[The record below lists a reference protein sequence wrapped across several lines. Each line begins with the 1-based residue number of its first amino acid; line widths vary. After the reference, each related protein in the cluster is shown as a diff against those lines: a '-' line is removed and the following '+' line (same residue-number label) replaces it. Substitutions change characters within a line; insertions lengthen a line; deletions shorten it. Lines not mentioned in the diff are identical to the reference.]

1 MSKKR
6 NPIACLY
13 VLYDKV
19 SKRYGDIFQ
28 AENDDAARRQFT
40 EIFKRN
46 VGNPHVPV
54 KDMAVVRLA
63 TVEPSDDPDE
73 FWPII
78 ANMSEPIFVLKGNEI
93 SYDEVPASADAAH
106 SDHPVQKVF

>member
-6 NPIACLY
+6 NSIACLY
-13 VLYDKV
+13 VLYDMV
-19 SKRYGDIFQ
+19 SKRYGDILQ

-46 VGNPHVPV
+46 FGNPHVPV

-63 TVEPSDDPDE
+63 TVEHSDDPDE

-78 ANMSEPIFVLKGNEI
+78 ANMTEPIFVLKGNDI
-93 SYDEVPASADAAH
+93 SYDEVHPAAAAAYLDH
-106 SDHPVQKVF
+106 SVPKDV

>member
-6 NPIACLY
+6 KSIACLY
-13 VLYDKV
+13 VLFDKV
-19 SKRYGDIFQ
+19 SMRYGDIFQ

-46 VGNPHVPV
+46 LGNPHVPV

-73 FWPII
+73 FWPVI
-78 ANMSEPIFVLKGNEI
+78 ANMTEPITILKGNEI
-93 SYDEVPASADAAH
+93 DYGEVCTPAPAAC
-106 SDHPVQKVF
+106 SDHPVPETV

>member
-19 SKRYGDIFQ
+19 SKRYGDIIQ

-40 EIFKRN
+40 QIFKRN
-46 VGNPHVPV
+46 FGNPHVPV

-63 TVEPSDDPDE
+63 MVEPSDDPDH

-78 ANMSEPIFVLKGNEI
+78 ENMSEPIFVLKGNEI
-93 SYDEVPASADAAH
+93 SYDEVPTPTSVAY
-106 SDHPVQKVF
+106 SDHSVPEDV

>member
-13 VLYDKV
+13 VLYDEV

-28 AENDDAARRQFT
+28 AENDDAVRRQFT
-40 EIFKRN
+40 EIFKHN
-46 VGNPHVPV
+46 FGNSHVPV
-54 KDMAVVRLA
+54 RDLAVVRLA

-73 FWPII
+73 FWPVI
-78 ANMSEPIFVLKGNEI
+78 ANMDEPIFILKGNEI
-93 SYDEVPASADAAH
+93 SYDEVRKAASAAC
-106 SDHPVQKVF
+106 SDYSVPETL